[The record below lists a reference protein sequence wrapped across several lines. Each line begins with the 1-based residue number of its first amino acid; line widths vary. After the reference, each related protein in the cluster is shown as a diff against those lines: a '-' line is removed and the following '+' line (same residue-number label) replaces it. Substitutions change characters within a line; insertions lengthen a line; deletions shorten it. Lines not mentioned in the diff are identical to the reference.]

1 MQQAIVLTWNWSTTY
16 RSLFPIKNRKCDLC
30 SSSIAFKSG
39 KWFDFG
45 AMADFQLNFIA
56 FWVVP
61 YNNTYFDRARWAF
74 RITAAD
80 KVFDDQWSW
89 KKTRGIES
97 WEVSQGTFIRS
108 ETRGARNTGDTA
120 RKAASK
126 REIVHRLRWMDEAE
140 RIDVWSVF
148 YNPII
153 LVDLSGFPRKLRHG
167 CAVKSSVVINGKAA
181 APIVF
186 RFLEWSADGRLL
198 TETTRWIAY
207 RR

>member
-1 MQQAIVLTWNWSTTY
+1 MANDLILERRLIFSWFYCILSCFLQHHLLRSCTT
-16 RSLFPIKNRKCDLC
+16 
-30 SSSIAFKSG
+30 SIS
-39 KWFDFG
+39 
-45 AMADFQLNFIA
+45 
-56 FWVVP
+56 
-61 YNNTYFDRARWAF
+61 
-74 RITAAD
+74 TAAD

-153 LVDLSGFPRKLRHG
+153 LVDLSGFPWKLRHG
-167 CAVKSSVVINGKAA
+167 CAVKSSVVINGKTA

-186 RFLEWSADGRLL
+186 RFLEWSADGRIL